1 MNIKTVKKFIWINLI
16 VLFFSCSSR
25 KTNTNIQSEESRSIF
40 EQNRSSETNVHIKRT
55 EVENE
60 HKEVSKLSLSIKNN
74 QNSLPNSNT
83 GPQQVSDNCPKTR
96 NVTYRDKDGNE
107 AIIPI
112 NENSEI
118 NLNAETTAET
128 KLKQTEQDLSE
139 QTRISELLKKENE
152 ELKKSKTKSSE
163 RSGISFGSL
172 FWIIPCSAIAGIIIW
187 SLIKKFIPSWF
198 NTIVKRLNKKR

>member
-25 KTNTNIQSEESRSIF
+25 KTNTNIQSEENRSKI

-74 QNSLPNSNT
+74 QNSLPNYNT
-83 GPQQVSDNCPKTR
+83 GPQQDSENCPKPR

-118 NLNAETTAET
+118 NLNSETTAET
-128 KLKQTEQDLSE
+128 KLKQTEQYLSE
-139 QTRISELLKKENE
+139 QTKINELLKKENE

-163 RSGISFGSL
+163 RSGISFSSL
-172 FWIIPCSAIAGIIIW
+172 LWIIPCSAIAGIIIW
-187 SLIKKFIPSWF
+187 SLIKNFIPAWF
-198 NTIVKRLNKKR
+198 NTIVKQLNKKR